1 MGRGLPNRRPLEYRA
16 IERRMLWLPVIK
28 EAPISYPNSQQPQ
41 KEWDISPK
49 SQRGKDAPMWL
60 PSVATKPV
68 FQLTFTDCINLRL
81 KGECSL
87 SRHENPDILRGI
99 YLLSLKELKDPLP
112 LEHCKTLGAGV
123 MLAQGKV
130 AWGG

>member
-1 MGRGLPNRRPLEYRA
+1 
-16 IERRMLWLPVIK
+16 
-28 EAPISYPNSQQPQ
+28 
-41 KEWDISPK
+41 
-49 SQRGKDAPMWL
+49 MWL

-68 FQLTFTDCINLRL
+68 FQLAFTDCINLRL